1 MRMYSFKTTIYGG
14 QLKFLCKKIKM
25 KQLLTEELKLIL
37 LVVADEATLDIFIS
51 QKKLEYI
58 TFSSNKHSFFQLDTT
73 KRIWN
78 CVVEAKTNYLNVKA
92 QLMKELDSIQWSL
105 KEKKKLTDL
114 IYLIWHSEFD
124 FSVLDLLYQK
134 IKRKTEKRIA
144 NDLIKL
150 FHDKIQLE
158 NSSLQ
163 NAADVFFMNLPIFQK
178 ATISHCTIGANSQI
192 YWNNETIHENL
203 LDLEQELRIHKEFH
217 NIRWVLNCKMKN
229 DIQLI
234 DNERINSIM
243 SDLGIQL
250 VLVIL

>member
-1 MRMYSFKTTIYGG
+1 MRKYIFKTTIYGG
-14 QLKFLCKKIKM
+14 QLIFLCKKIKM

-58 TFSSNKHSFFQLDTT
+58 TFSSNKYSFFQLDIT

-105 KEKKKLTDL
+105 KEKKKMTDL

-124 FSVLDLLYQK
+124 FSALDLLYQK

-144 NDLIKL
+144 NDLIKM
-150 FHDKIQLE
+150 FRHKIQLE

-178 ATISHCTIGANSQI
+178 ATMKNCVIGANSQI
-192 YWNNETIHENL
+192 YWNSETIHENL

-217 NIRWVLNCKMKN
+217 NIRWVLNCSLQKQFNYSEEKIKELMHN
-229 DIQLI
+229 
-234 DNERINSIM
+234 
-243 SDLGIQL
+243 LGLELL
-250 VLVIL
+250 VKQII

>member
-1 MRMYSFKTTIYGG
+1 
-14 QLKFLCKKIKM
+14 M

-58 TFSSNKHSFFQLDTT
+58 TFSSNKYSFFQLDIT

-105 KEKKKLTDL
+105 KEKKKMTDL

-124 FSVLDLLYQK
+124 FSALDLLYQK

-144 NDLIKL
+144 NDLIKM
-150 FHDKIQLE
+150 FRHKIQLE

-178 ATISHCTIGANSQI
+178 ATMKNCVIGANSQI
-192 YWNNETIHENL
+192 YWKSETIHENL

-217 NIRWVLNCKMKN
+217 DIRWVLNCSLQKQFNYSEEKIKELMHN
-229 DIQLI
+229 
-234 DNERINSIM
+234 
-243 SDLGIQL
+243 LGLELL
-250 VLVIL
+250 VKQII

>member
-1 MRMYSFKTTIYGG
+1 MRKYIFKTTIYGG
-14 QLKFLCKKIKM
+14 QLIFLCKKIKM

-58 TFSSNKHSFFQLDTT
+58 TFSSNKYSFFQLDIT

-78 CVVEAKTNYLNVKA
+78 CVVEANTNYLNVKA
-92 QLMKELDSIQWSL
+92 QLMKEFDTIQWSL

-144 NDLIKL
+144 NDLIKM
-150 FHDKIQLE
+150 FRHKIQLE

-178 ATISHCTIGANSQI
+178 TPMKNCVIGANSQI

-217 NIRWVLNCKMKN
+217 DIRWVLNCKMKN

-234 DNERINSIM
+234 DNERINNIM
-243 SDLGIQL
+243 SDLGVQL
-250 VLVIL
+250 VLAII

>member
-1 MRMYSFKTTIYGG
+1 
-14 QLKFLCKKIKM
+14 M

-58 TFSSNKHSFFQLDTT
+58 TFSSNKYSFFQLDIT

-105 KEKKKLTDL
+105 KEKKKMTDL

-124 FSVLDLLYQK
+124 FSALDLLYQK

-144 NDLIKL
+144 NDLIKM
-150 FHDKIQLE
+150 FRHKIQLE

-178 ATISHCTIGANSQI
+178 ATMKNCVIGANSQI
-192 YWNNETIHENL
+192 YWNSETIHENL

-217 NIRWVLNCKMKN
+217 NIRWVLNCSLQKQFNYSEEKIKELMHN
-229 DIQLI
+229 
-234 DNERINSIM
+234 
-243 SDLGIQL
+243 LGLELL
-250 VLVIL
+250 VKQII

>member
-1 MRMYSFKTTIYGG
+1 
-14 QLKFLCKKIKM
+14 M

-58 TFSSNKHSFFQLDTT
+58 TFSSNKYSFFQLDIT

-105 KEKKKLTDL
+105 KEKKKMTDL

-124 FSVLDLLYQK
+124 FSALDLLYQK

-144 NDLIKL
+144 NDLIKM
-150 FHDKIQLE
+150 FRHKIQLE

-178 ATISHCTIGANSQI
+178 ATMKNCVIGANSQI
-192 YWNNETIHENL
+192 YWNSETIHENL

-217 NIRWVLNCKMKN
+217 DIRWVLNCSLQKQFNYSEEKIKELMHN
-229 DIQLI
+229 
-234 DNERINSIM
+234 
-243 SDLGIQL
+243 LGLELL
-250 VLVIL
+250 VKQII

>member
-1 MRMYSFKTTIYGG
+1 
-14 QLKFLCKKIKM
+14 
-25 KQLLTEELKLIL
+25 
-37 LVVADEATLDIFIS
+37 
-51 QKKLEYI
+51 
-58 TFSSNKHSFFQLDTT
+58 
-73 KRIWN
+73 
-78 CVVEAKTNYLNVKA
+78 
-92 QLMKELDSIQWSL
+92 MKELDSIQWSL
-105 KEKKKLTDL
+105 KEKKKLTEL

-163 NAADVFFMNLPIFQK
+163 NAADVFFMNLPISQK
-178 ATISHCTIGANSQI
+178 TTMKKCVIGANSQI
-192 YWNNETIHENL
+192 YWNSETIHENL

-217 NIRWVLNCKMKN
+217 DIRWVLNCKMKN

-250 VLVIL
+250 VLAII